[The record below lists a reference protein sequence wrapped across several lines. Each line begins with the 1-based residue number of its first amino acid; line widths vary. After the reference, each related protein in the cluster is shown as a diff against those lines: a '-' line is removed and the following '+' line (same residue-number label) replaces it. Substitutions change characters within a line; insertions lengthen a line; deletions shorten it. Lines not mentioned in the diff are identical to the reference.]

1 MFYIFIRVLRV
12 WVIFISARVSDMTFR
27 RRENKR
33 LPHFFCLWAQKRGV
47 ISGICL
53 LPMEDPAVAKRDLP
67 LGLLALPVRGLR
79 EGARLAVEG
88 ARLAVER
95 ADTAATRAW

>member
-1 MFYIFIRVLRV
+1 
-12 WVIFISARVSDMTFR
+12 
-27 RRENKR
+27 
-33 LPHFFCLWAQKRGV
+33 
-47 ISGICL
+47 
-53 LPMEDPAVAKRDLP
+53 MEDPAVAKRDLP